1 MIGPSATPAP
11 IRSFLFVPGD
21 SPHKL
26 QKALTA
32 GADALILDLEDAV
45 MPDQKP
51 EARRVISEF
60 CTTRRGQQGPALWI
74 RINPVAAPESLL
86 DLAAIMHA
94 APAGLV
100 VPKVDGPTDLT
111 RLSHYLDALEEQHS
125 LAPGSTSLLAVA
137 TETPSS
143 LFSLGA
149 YRGTTPRLFGLT
161 WGAEDLAAGLSASN
175 NRADDGT
182 LGFTYQLARSLC
194 LAGARAAGVTPVET
208 AMMNFRDPD
217 AVFHYA
223 SRGRQDGF
231 FGMMAIHPNQV
242 PAINRAFSPTSA
254 EIAAA
259 EAVIA
264 AFANAAGAG
273 AVALNGR
280 MLDIPHL
287 RQAQHLLHL
296 AQHFPAPDSAA

>member
-1 MIGPSATPAP
+1 MTGLCATPAP

-21 SPHKL
+21 ASNKMG
-26 QKALTA
+26 KALTA

-45 MPDQKP
+45 MPDRKP
-51 EARRVISEF
+51 AARQIVADF
-60 CTTRRGQQGPALWI
+60 CAARHGQPRPDIWI
-74 RINPVAAPESLL
+74 RINPVSSEAALP
-86 DLAAIMHA
+86 DLASVMRA

-100 VPKVDGPTDLT
+100 VPKVDGPADLA
-111 RLSHYLDALEEQHS
+111 RLSHYLDALEEQHG
-125 LAPGSTSLLAVA
+125 LARDSTRLLAVA
-137 TETPSS
+137 TETPAS
-143 LFSLGA
+143 LFNLGA
-149 YRGTTPRLFGLT
+149 YGGVTPRLFGLT
-161 WGAEDLAAGLSASN
+161 WGAEDLAAGLVAST
-175 NRADDGT
+175 NRAEGGE
-182 LGFTYQLARSLC
+182 LAFTYQLARSLC

-208 AMMNFRDPD
+208 AMMNFRDPG
-217 AVFHYA
+217 AVFQYA

-231 FGMMAIHPNQV
+231 FGMMAIHPDQV
-242 PAINRAFSPTSA
+242 PPINRAFSPTSA

-287 RQAQHLLHL
+287 RQAQHLLSL
-296 AQHFPAPDSAA
+296 AQHFPAPSIPP

>member
-1 MIGPSATPAP
+1 MTGLSATPAP

-21 SPHKL
+21 APNKMG
-26 QKALTA
+26 KALAA

-45 MPDQKP
+45 MPDRKP
-51 EARRVISEF
+51 PARQIVADF
-60 CTTRRGQQGPALWI
+60 CAARHGQPGPDIWI
-74 RINPVAAPESLL
+74 RINPVSSEAALP
-86 DLAAIMHA
+86 DLVSVMRA

-100 VPKVDGPTDLT
+100 VPKIDGPADLA
-111 RLSHYLDALEEQHS
+111 RLSHYLDALEEQHG
-125 LAPGSTSLLAVA
+125 LVHDSTRLLAVA
-137 TETPSS
+137 TETPAS
-143 LFSLGA
+143 LFNLGA
-149 YRGTTPRLFGLT
+149 YGGVTPRLFGLT
-161 WGAEDLAAGLSASN
+161 WGAEDLAAGLVAST
-175 NRADDGT
+175 NRAEGGE
-182 LGFTYQLARSLC
+182 LAFTYQLARSLC

-208 AMMNFRDPD
+208 AMMNFRDPG
-217 AVFHYA
+217 AVFQYA

-231 FGMMAIHPNQV
+231 FGMMAIHPDQV
-242 PAINRAFSPTSA
+242 APINRAFLPTSV

-287 RQAQHLLHL
+287 RQAQHLLSL
-296 AQHFPAPDSAA
+296 AQHFPAPSIPP

>member
-1 MIGPSATPAP
+1 
-11 IRSFLFVPGD
+11 
-21 SPHKL
+21 
-26 QKALTA
+26 
-32 GADALILDLEDAV
+32 
-45 MPDQKP
+45 
-51 EARRVISEF
+51 
-60 CTTRRGQQGPALWI
+60 
-74 RINPVAAPESLL
+74 
-86 DLAAIMHA
+86 MHA

-264 AFANAAGAG
+264 AFACWTFRIYARPNTCCISPSIFPRRTAPHECARASHRRRSCNDADRAAAKP
-273 AVALNGR
+273 VR
-280 MLDIPHL
+280 
-287 RQAQHLLHL
+287 
-296 AQHFPAPDSAA
+296 